1 MYKKILFREI
11 LPMKKYNIALLPVN
25 KGAAFVE
32 ISQKFSM
39 MDPIYNLG
47 EKSLPHVTLC
57 QFYREESEIEAIW
70 EKVCDALSDHALD
83 LEFKNFS
90 LITFD
95 NKMFWISLLPGV
107 SPELHKLQE
116 EVASILK
123 VSSIRAYDPHLTLMS
138 TLDSKYEN
146 KAALLIKDYHPI
158 ADKFI
163 LALGECD
170 ELGQFVR
177 IIHQKELT
185 ETMALTI

>member
-1 MYKKILFREI
+1 
-11 LPMKKYNIALLPVN
+11 MKKYNIALLPVD
-25 KGAAFVE
+25 KGTNFVE
-32 ISQKFSM
+32 VSQKFSM

-57 QFYREESEIEAIW
+57 QFDREESEIEATW
-70 EKVCDALSDHALD
+70 EEICAGLSDHALE

-95 NKMFWISLLPGV
+95 NTMFWISLMPGDV
-107 SPELHKLQE
+107 PKLHKLQA
-116 EVASILK
+116 EVTSISK
-123 VSSIRAYDPHLTLMS
+123 VSSKKPYDPHLTLMS
-138 TLDSKYEN
+138 TLDSTYES
-146 KAALLIKDYHPI
+146 KAAPLIEDYRPI
-158 ADKFI
+158 TDKFI

-185 ETMALTI
+185 ETVALTK